1 MKIINL
7 VENTAGEKGCM
18 FEHGLS
24 FYIEAGEHKLLLDF
38 GQTQECMLQNAKKLG
53 IDLGKVDIAILSH
66 GHYDHA
72 GGILPFIK
80 INPNVKIYMQE
91 TACGEYYHVE
101 KKRDILRYIGI
112 NKAIKELPQV
122 QFVKENISIT
132 KDIDLFAGVKGK
144 RNFSRGNK
152 VLKRKLGEQFLE
164 DDFIHEQYAVIRD
177 GEMTVLFSGCAHNGI
192 LNIID
197 EYKRI
202 YQKYPDIIIS
212 GFHMLQKN
220 GYSKRDIENIREVAR
235 ELKTFPI
242 KFYTGHCTGEFA
254 FSLMKEIMG
263 EQIEEIHSGMR
274 II

>member
-80 INPNVKIYMQE
+80 MNPNVKIYMQE
-91 TACGEYYHVE
+91 AACGEYYHVE

-122 QFVKENISIT
+122 QFVKENMSIT

-220 GYSKRDIENIREVAR
+220 GYSEKDIENIRDVAR
-235 ELKTFPI
+235 ELKTFSI